1 MPRSKE
7 DWMAE
12 GLKVL
17 AESGVSGLTIDAL
30 SSRLGLTKGS
40 FYHHFKDVQDYHEQL
55 ITYWADQYLST
66 ADSYPQDAFAGLE
79 LLDNIMNRI
88 FKPITEPEVAIRN
101 WAHENNMVR
110 SYVEEVEKARHGF
123 VLHAFQMVTKETD
136 QALLM
141 ADMLSTIMLG
151 SMTSLPRIPTQR
163 VLELYQE
170 FKRLYGLMDL
180 QLKSVDEIVSP
191 AEGNTK
197 EHSE

>member
-1 MPRSKE
+1 
-7 DWMAE
+7 MAE

-55 ITYWADQYLST
+55 IAYWADQYLST
-66 ADSYPQDAFAGLE
+66 ADSFPQDPFAGLE

-88 FKPITEPEVAIRN
+88 FKAITEPELAIRI

-110 SYVEEVEKARHGF
+110 SYVEEVERVRNGF
-123 VLHAFQMVTKETD
+123 VLHVFQMVTKETD

-151 SMTSLPRIPTQR
+151 SMAALPPIPTQR
-163 VLELYQE
+163 VLKLYQE
-170 FKRLYGLMDL
+170 FKRLYGLTDL
-180 QLKSVDEIVSP
+180 QLNSVDESGSP
-191 AEGNTK
+191 AEDKTK
-197 EHSE
+197 EHSQ